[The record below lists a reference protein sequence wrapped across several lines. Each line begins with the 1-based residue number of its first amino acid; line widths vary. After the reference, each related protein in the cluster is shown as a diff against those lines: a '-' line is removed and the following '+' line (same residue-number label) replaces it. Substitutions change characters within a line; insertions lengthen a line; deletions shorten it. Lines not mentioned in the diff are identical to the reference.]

1 MSGGTYRGALVNCIR
16 AVRHVGYFT
25 YQGWCANDQRFWPA
39 DLPDGVS
46 MIARLS
52 RITSIWR
59 RPMR

>member
-1 MSGGTYRGALVNCIR
+1 
-16 AVRHVGYFT
+16 VRHVGYFT
-25 YQGWCANDQRFWPA
+25 YQGWCANDPRFWPA
-39 DLPDGVS
+39 DLPDGVP